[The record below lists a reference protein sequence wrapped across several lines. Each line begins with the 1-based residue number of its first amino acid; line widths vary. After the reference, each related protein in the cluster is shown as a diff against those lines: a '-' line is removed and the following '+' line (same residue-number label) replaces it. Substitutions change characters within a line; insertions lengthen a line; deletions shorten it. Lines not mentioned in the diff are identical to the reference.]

1 MPQRLYPPARPQS
14 AGAVL
19 DSAFHILAASW
30 VRTLPYG
37 ILISLVGQL
46 PNIYGLI
53 ARRPAAGPGSLSAQ
67 RLVLALISVV
77 LIVALWAALL
87 LRQRAIAQG
96 EPRSML
102 DDFGELTARL
112 PALMGLLVLT
122 WLAIAGGSIC
132 LLLPGVYLLIALS
145 VAQCALLFER
155 LDPLAAMKRS
165 LQLVRGYWWRTLGIF
180 VVAVLIVFVF
190 DILGVVVVTILVRFV
205 RGADVAL
212 LSAAARMIIIVLG
225 ALTTPFIAATTL
237 CVYGELQ
244 LRHAPRTDTEGA

>member
-30 VRTLPYG
+30 LRTLPYG

-53 ARRPAAGPGSLSAQ
+53 ARRPAAGGPLAAQ
-67 RLVLALISVV
+67 RLVLAFISVA

-102 DDFGELTARL
+102 DDFTELTARL
-112 PALMGLLVLT
+112 PALMGLLILT
-122 WLAIAGGSIC
+122 WLAIVAGSIC

-145 VAQCALLFER
+145 VAQCAVLFER

-165 LQLVRGYWWRTLGIF
+165 LQLVRGHWWRTLGIF

-225 ALTTPFIAATTL
+225 TLTTPFIAATTL
-237 CVYGELQ
+237 CIYGELQ
-244 LRHAPRTDTEGA
+244 LRHAPRADAEGG